1 MELWKNSSY
10 RHGHRGHSSAV
21 NDFRPR
27 NDDEIVAVGRFAF
40 LPFCQTSVL
49 CFFLHCIINIQD
61 RNQNMD
67 PFDIAEIED
76 AIDDDASSSAG
87 DKEDETDPSSMF
99 SSDVDRAERDKRRK
113 AFIEREEK
121 HVRKV
126 RRAVAVAVL
135 TFAVVV
141 SSSVFVLA
149 RNKEHETFTH
159 EVCWYLAFALALLI
173 DGLE

>member
-1 MELWKNSSY
+1 MTALRFAYGCFFDRRKISHRRYLYSLFERYCFGCCTKMDLHDIAASEDDIDDVSS
-10 RHGHRGHSSAV
+10 SSGT
-21 NDFRPR
+21 
-27 NDDEIVAVGRFAF
+27 NDDE
-40 LPFCQTSVL
+40 S
-49 CFFLHCIINIQD
+49 
-61 RNQNMD
+61 
-67 PFDIAEIED
+67 
-76 AIDDDASSSAG
+76 
-87 DKEDETDPSSMF
+87 DPSSMLD
-99 SSDVDRAERDKRRK
+99 SDASPVDQSEHDKRRK

-159 EVCWYLAFALALLI
+159 EVCWYLTFALALLI

>member
-1 MELWKNSSY
+1 
-10 RHGHRGHSSAV
+10 
-21 NDFRPR
+21 
-27 NDDEIVAVGRFAF
+27 
-40 LPFCQTSVL
+40 
-49 CFFLHCIINIQD
+49 
-61 RNQNMD
+61 MD

-87 DKEDETDPSSMF
+87 NKEDETDPSSMF
-99 SSDVDRAERDKRRK
+99 SSDGAVDRAERDKRRK

-159 EVCWYLAFALALLI
+159 EVCWYLTFALALLI

>member
-1 MELWKNSSY
+1 MGL
-10 RHGHRGHSSAV
+10 HDTAASA
-21 NDFRPR
+21 
-27 NDDEIVAVGRFAF
+27 DD
-40 LPFCQTSVL
+40 
-49 CFFLHCIINIQD
+49 
-61 RNQNMD
+61 
-67 PFDIAEIED
+67 
-76 AIDDDASSSAG
+76 IDDVSSSSG
-87 DKEDETDPSSMF
+87 TNEDESDPSSMLD
-99 SSDVDRAERDKRRK
+99 SDASPVDQSEHDKRRK

-159 EVCWYLAFALALLI
+159 EVCWYLIFALALLI
-173 DGLE
+173 DGLEKTN